1 MQAMFGGIPRSA
13 RHGTAPFAAA
23 FIVATLATAGCLPGP
38 NVPAGS
44 RQLVI
49 TVTNDSLVPATLE
62 VAPMGLGGL
71 GRPIGQARWVGV
83 ARPASV
89 APGTQAVTF
98 FIPPSSDWAIYA
110 NGGELIGPGDIGS
123 HVGVLPIGIMIDRG
137 GQPSWTSP
145 GNWP

>member
-1 MQAMFGGIPRSA
+1 MLEGIPRSA
-13 RHGTAPFAAA
+13 RQAAAPFAAA
-23 FIVATLATAGCLPGP
+23 LIVAMLATSGCLPGP
-38 NVPAGS
+38 NVAAGS

-62 VAPMGLGGL
+62 VAPMGLGGI

-83 ARPASV
+83 AQPASV
-89 APGTQAVTF
+89 PPGNQAVTF
-98 FIPPSSDWAIYA
+98 FVPPSSDWAIYA
-110 NGGELIGPGDIGS
+110 NGGELMGSRDVGS
-123 HVGVLPIGIMIDRG
+123 HVGVLPIGIVIDRT